1 MDHKKFSALSTVS
14 ALLVLAVFAV
24 GILGVLWGG
33 ASAYRR
39 LTQRDQAVYD
49 RRTAAQ
55 YLTTKLRQAPGSGAI
70 STGRF
75 GDGDAVVITEQ
86 WEGISFITRLYC
98 HEGWLMEL
106 FAHAEGSFEPGDGE
120 RLLRAEG
127 LECELEAG
135 MLTVTVTDT
144 AGAVRELIFALRGGE
159 GAIP

>member
-106 FAHAEGSFEPGDGE
+106 YSLAEGAFSPQDGQKVVPMDQLQVQMKNG
-120 RLLRAEG
+120 LL
-127 LECELEAG
+127 ELT
-135 MLTVTVTDT
+135 LTCGEDT
-144 AGAVRELIFALRGGE
+144 RQVLFSLKGVAS
-159 GAIP
+159 